1 MKKDTA
7 KAVRYIVAGSILTFC
22 VIMTGCGCGQKKKD
36 PASEQ
41 VLKISIT
48 PEPSPTPEPD
58 TVDASAVTANGDISM
73 VNLYVAENPSAVSGS
88 TAGNSDSTDT
98 VNPSDSEASDGQ
110 DQADGTLDSS
120 ADQSG
125 DESDE
130 SYDDSSDSQDD
141 GSYDGS
147 YDEDTDSE
155 E

>member
-1 MKKDTA
+1 MKKGTA

-73 VNLYVAENPSAVSGS
+73 VNLYVAENPSAVSGN

-110 DQADGTLDSS
+110 GQVDGTLDSS

-125 DESDE
+125 D
-130 SYDDSSDSQDD
+130 DSSDSQDD
-141 GSYDGS
+141 GSYD
-147 YDEDTDSE
+147 EDTDSE